1 LFAETSL
8 TRRTSPDVRKFSVAR
23 FANKKT
29 TAQSAVV
36 VDRQAGQKETYLMNY
51 EILRTWLVDLCCDV
65 LREVKARERAE
76 KDVEME
82 RNFALYAA
90 EMERQGKPVSLTGN
104 NRRKR

>member
-1 LFAETSL
+1 VEPNLCGGTSL
-8 TRRTSPDVRKFSVAR
+8 GVHKFSVAR

-29 TAQSAVV
+29 TAQNGAA

-65 LREVKARERAE
+65 LTEVKARERAE
-76 KDVEME
+76 KDAAFE
-82 RNFALYAA
+82 RNLALYMA
-90 EMERQGKPVSLTGN
+90 EQERQGNPVSLTGN